1 MNYKDM
7 DLYKKIA
14 LEAMDDA
21 SKILIRNFLSFS
33 KINKWEKGK
42 NALVT
47 DADIESDKCIKQ
59 KLLEIDSNVLSEES
73 THNAISSNLTWL
85 VDPLCGTVPFSL
97 GLPHW
102 GINIAL
108 HDREELLL
116 GVVSLPLSN
125 EILVGIKQKG
135 VQRNGV
141 LFKPNKEIKHLSR
154 STIVLEID
162 GGNEWRKLLKSKLNW
177 ISYVGQV
184 NTFSSVAYP
193 ISHLCQ
199 GRLGG
204 GVFYGI
210 ESVHLAA
217 GALIAQELGMC
228 VSDEENNII
237 DWKSNDEKPIVIIG
251 WPQIHKDILE
261 KINR

>member
-1 MNYKDM
+1 MSYKDVN
-7 DLYKKIA
+7 LYKKIG
-14 LEAMDDA
+14 LEATDHA
-21 SKILIRNFLSFS
+21 SKILMRNFSNFS
-33 KINKWEKGK
+33 QINKWEKSE

-59 KLLEIDSNVLSEES
+59 KLLEIDSSILSEES
-73 THNAISSNLTWL
+73 THKAISSNLTWL

-108 HDREELLL
+108 HDRQELLL
-116 GVVSLPLSN
+116 GIVSVPLSN
-125 EILVGIKQKG
+125 EILVGIKQEG
-135 VQRNGV
+135 VQRNGI
-141 LFKPNKEIKHLSR
+141 LFKPNKGIKDLSK

-193 ISHLCQ
+193 MSHLCQ

-210 ESVHLAA
+210 DSVHLAA

-237 DWKSNDEKPIVIIG
+237 DWKNNHEKPIVIIG
-251 WPQIHKDILE
+251 WPQIHKEILE
-261 KINR
+261 RINR